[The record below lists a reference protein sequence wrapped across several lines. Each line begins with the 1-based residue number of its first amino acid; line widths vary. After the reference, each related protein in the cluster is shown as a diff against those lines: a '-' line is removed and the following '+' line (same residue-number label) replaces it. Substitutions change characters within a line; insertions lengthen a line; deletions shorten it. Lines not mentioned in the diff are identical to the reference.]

1 MLDNEDTDSLLDEL
15 EAAERLNETS
25 LSSDADDTS
34 AASIIAA
41 AMAGASGGGFEYAAP
56 PDTVALVTTGD
67 KASESTQHETAAAAV
82 GGDEATPR
90 SPMGSFSSASKTSA
104 PAPSS
109 TLPAMVRAGTSGPP
123 RSTVPPIGGTASG
136 RSASAPPP
144 TVAPSGGSPAPPS
157 PFPVAASLATPSP
170 SRAAPVPAGAHPSN
184 RERLVAAVG
193 TDIDMVDPAKLATAV
208 ASLLEAAVATVAQL
222 SRQYDIVMRRLE
234 TCADSDYDQWQR
246 RAETVVAQQSLEE
259 SWMSYLRAQRSTAD
273 LDDSSGSGRSGKRLA
288 SKRQQQ
294 KVASF
299 VEGLHIHVPTFTSAK
314 RINANTAVSAI
325 EKWIRAVCDYL
336 FSSLPDIGRLLAE
349 ALAAYLS
356 VGWAMRVGGSVATP
370 AVIGADKALTPMDPR
385 PVGQAL
391 EVVLARTSLRR
402 GRDEPFMAYVRR
414 VIKQDIVHQ
423 DRLEYLQEALEKL
436 TDKVKA
442 TIEPGVVKEISRG
455 SAHEPVLAATDV
467 F

>member
-1 MLDNEDTDSLLDEL
+1 MSLEDEDTYSLLDEL
-15 EAAERLNETS
+15 EAAARLNEAS
-25 LSSDADDTS
+25 LSSDADDTN

-67 KASESTQHETAAAAV
+67 KASESTQQETAAAAV

-90 SPMGSFSSASKTSA
+90 SPMGSLSSASKTSA
-104 PAPSS
+104 PSPSGKV
-109 TLPAMVRAGTSGPP
+109 PAMVRAGTSGPP
-123 RSTVPPIGGTASG
+123 RSAVPQVGGTASG

-273 LDDSSGSGRSGKRLA
+273 LDDSSGSS
-288 SKRQQQ
+288 Q
-294 KVASF
+294 
-299 VEGLHIHVPTFTSAK
+299 
-314 RINANTAVSAI
+314 
-325 EKWIRAVCDYL
+325 
-336 FSSLPDIGRLLAE
+336 
-349 ALAAYLS
+349 
-356 VGWAMRVGGSVATP
+356 VG
-370 AVIGADKALTPMDPR
+370 
-385 PVGQAL
+385 
-391 EVVLARTSLRR
+391 
-402 GRDEPFMAYVRR
+402 
-414 VIKQDIVHQ
+414 
-423 DRLEYLQEALEKL
+423 
-436 TDKVKA
+436 
-442 TIEPGVVKEISRG
+442 
-455 SAHEPVLAATDV
+455 
-467 F
+467 